1 MKTSIKRFFTI
12 FQVAF
17 LLTCGLLPQVTA
29 GAQQNPELELRLS
42 RNFGYSSGFSSKT
55 YDIQGNFTL
64 KASGPDS
71 LSRVVFLIDGK
82 EMGEATQAP
91 FQLRFETD
99 LYGLGKHT
107 LQAIASTTDGRQLR
121 SNQIEVN
128 FVTAQEGM
136 QAGMRIAGPLLG
148 LVFGVMLL
156 SFLASFL
163 IMRNQPT
170 PAPGAPRKYGFFG
183 GTICPNC
190 QRPFTLHWYCLNLWV
205 RVRFDHCPYCGKWAV
220 MHVKSLTD
228 LRAAEAAELE
238 QMQPSG
244 QTPAADEE
252 EQLHK
257 DLENSRYQNL

>member
-1 MKTSIKRFFTI
+1 ML
-12 FQVAF
+12 A
-17 LLTCGLLPQVTA
+17 CGLLPQITA

-42 RNFGYSSGFSSKT
+42 RNFGYSSGFGSNT

-99 LYGLGKHT
+99 RYGLGKHT
-107 LQAIASTTDGRQLR
+107 LQAIASTVDGQQLR

-136 QAGMRIAGPLLG
+136 RAGMRIAGPLLG

-163 IMRNQPT
+163 IVRNQPT
-170 PAPGAPRKYGFFG
+170 PAPGAPRKYGLSG
-183 GTICPNC
+183 GAICPNC
-190 QRPFTLHWYCLNLWV
+190 QRPFARHLFGLNLGF
-205 RVRFDHCPYCGKWAV
+205 RVKFDRCPYCGKWAAMRV
-220 MHVKSLTD
+220 RSLAD

-238 QMQPSG
+238 QIQQPG
-244 QTPAADEE
+244 QTPAADQE